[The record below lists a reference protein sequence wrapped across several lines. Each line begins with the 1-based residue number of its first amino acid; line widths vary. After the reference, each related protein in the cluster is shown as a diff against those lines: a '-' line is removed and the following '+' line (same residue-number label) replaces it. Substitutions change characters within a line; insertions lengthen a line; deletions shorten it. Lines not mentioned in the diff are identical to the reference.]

1 MQHEQGQHRGLTFS
15 RSHGF
20 AILFRLLDIAVV
32 QWALQLALWIKG
44 IEIAGDQLLTAI
56 FASLGFAFFAESLD
70 LYRSWRSTRLNEMLM
85 TNWVSWI
92 LACCFVEACTFL
104 FPEKVTVDRFTVL
117 WWAGIGLVLFT
128 VLRVAARQIIFSLRR
143 RGFNTQ
149 RAAILGVTNSGKAM
163 AKNIVENPQ
172 LGINF
177 VGFFD
182 DRSPERIEEIEG
194 SEVAALGNLDQAIE
208 LAKSNDIDVIYIAMP
223 MRAEKRITEIL
234 MLCGDSTAAVHII
247 PDFFVYNLLH
257 ARWHEVGEVQSLSV
271 YDSPLDDLASWSKRV
286 EDIVLATLILAVVLL
301 PMLAIALAI
310 KLTSPGPII
319 FKQFRYGMDGRQISV
334 WKFRSM
340 STQENGAVVTQA
352 TRNDPRVTPLGQFLR
367 RTSLDELP
375 QFFNVLQGQMS
386 VVGPRP
392 HAVAHNEQYRTLIGG
407 YMLRHHMKPGITGW
421 AQINGWRG
429 ETDTL
434 EKMEKRLE
442 FDLAYI
448 RNWSLWFDIKIVFK
462 TIFKGFNDSNAY

>member
-1 MQHEQGQHRGLTFS
+1 MVNNYRGHRGLTFS

-20 AILFRLLDIAVV
+20 AILFRLLDIVVV
-32 QWALQLALWIKG
+32 QWSLQIALWLRN
-44 IEIAGDQLLTAI
+44 EDLGDGQLVTAI
-56 FASLGFAFFAESLD
+56 LASLAYVFFAESFD
-70 LYRSWRSTRLNEMLM
+70 LYRSWRSTRQHEMLL
-85 TNWVSWI
+85 TNWISWL
-92 LACCFVEACTFL
+92 LACLMVEMITFL
-104 FPEKVTVDRFTVL
+104 FPERLGADRFVML
-117 WWAGIGLVLFT
+117 WWLGIGLLMFSS
-128 VLRVAARQIIFSLRR
+128 LRITARQVIFSLRR

-149 RAAILGVTNSGKAM
+149 RAAILGITDSGKAM
-163 AKNIVENPQ
+163 ARSLEENPQ
-172 LGINF
+172 LGIHF
-177 VGFFD
+177 IGFFD
-182 DRSPERIEEIEG
+182 DRSPGRIEEMEG
-194 SEVAALGNLDQAIE
+194 QGPAPLGSMEQALQ
-208 LAKSNDIDVIYIAMP
+208 LAKNNALDVLYIAMP

-234 MLCGDSTAAVHII
+234 MMCGDSTVAVHII

-271 YDSPLDDLASWSKRV
+271 YDSPLDDLASWFKRI
-286 EDIVLATLILAVVLL
+286 EDIILASVILL
-301 PMLAIALAI
+301 LVAFPMLIITLAI
-310 KLTSPGPII
+310 KLTSPGPIL
-319 FKQFRYGMDGRQISV
+319 FKQYRYGMDGRKIKV

-340 STQENGAVVTQA
+340 HTMENGEVIKQA
-352 TRNDPRVTPLGQFLR
+352 TKDDARVTRLGAFLR

-448 RNWSLWFDIKIVFK
+448 RNWSPWLDIKIVFL

>member
-1 MQHEQGQHRGLTFS
+1 MVNNYREHRGLTFS

-20 AILFRLLDIAVV
+20 AILFRLLDIVVV
-32 QWALQLALWIKG
+32 QWSLQIALWLRN
-44 IEIAGDQLLTAI
+44 EDLGDGQLVTAI
-56 FASLGFAFFAESLD
+56 LASLAYVFFAESFD
-70 LYRSWRSTRLNEMLM
+70 LYRSWRSTRQYEMLL
-85 TNWVSWI
+85 TNWISWL
-92 LACCFVEACTFL
+92 LACLMVEMITFL
-104 FPEKVTVDRFTVL
+104 FPERLGADRFVML
-117 WWAGIGLVLFT
+117 WWLGIGLLMFSS
-128 VLRVAARQIIFSLRR
+128 LRITARQVIFSLRR

-149 RAAILGVTNSGKAM
+149 RAAILGITDSGKAM
-163 AKNIVENPQ
+163 ARSLEENPQ
-172 LGINF
+172 LGIYF
-177 VGFFD
+177 IGFFD
-182 DRSPERIEEIEG
+182 DRSPRRIEEMEG
-194 SEVAALGNLDQAIE
+194 KGPAPLGNMEQALQ
-208 LAKSNDIDVIYIAMP
+208 LAKNNALDVLYIAMP

-234 MLCGDSTAAVHII
+234 MMCGDSTVAVHII

-271 YDSPLDDLASWSKRV
+271 YDSPLDDLASWFKRI
-286 EDIVLATLILAVVLL
+286 EDIILASVILL
-301 PMLAIALAI
+301 LVAIPMLIITLAI

-319 FKQFRYGMDGRQISV
+319 FKQYRYGMDGRKIKV

-340 STQENGAVVTQA
+340 HTMENGEVIKQA
-352 TRNDPRVTPLGQFLR
+352 TKDDTRVTRLGAFLR

-448 RNWSLWFDIKIVFK
+448 RNWSLWLDIKIVFL

>member
-1 MQHEQGQHRGLTFS
+1 MVHNPKEHRGLTFS
-15 RSHGF
+15 RFHGF

-32 QWALQLALWIKG
+32 QWSLQLALWVKG
-44 IEIAGDQLLTAI
+44 VPLGDEQLLTAI
-56 FASLGFAFFAESLD
+56 LASLGYAFFAESLD
-70 LYRSWRSTRLNEMLM
+70 LYRSWRSTRQNEMLM
-85 TNWVSWI
+85 TNWASWI
-92 LACCFVEACTFL
+92 LACCFVEGCTFL
-104 FPEKVTVDRFTVL
+104 FPERITIDRFTML
-117 WWAGIGLVLFT
+117 WWGGAGLLMFSL
-128 VLRVAARQIIFSLRR
+128 LRITARQVIFSLRR

-149 RAAILGVTNSGKAM
+149 RAAILGVTDSGKAM
-163 AKNIVENPQ
+163 ARSLEENPQ
-172 LGINF
+172 LGIHF
-177 VGFFD
+177 IGFFD
-182 DRSPERIEEIEG
+182 DRSPERIEQMEG
-194 SEVAALGNLDQAIE
+194 KGPAPLGNMDQALQ
-208 LAKSNDIDVIYIAMP
+208 LAKNNAIDVLYIAMP

-286 EDIVLATLILAVVLL
+286 EDIVLASGILAIVAV
-301 PMLAIALAI
+301 PMLMIAAAI
-310 KLTSPGPII
+310 KLTSAGPII
-319 FKQFRYGMDGRQISV
+319 FKQYRYGIDGRKIKV
-334 WKFRSM
+334 WKFRTM
-340 STQENGAVVTQA
+340 RTQDNGSVVKQA
-352 TRNDPRVTPLGQFLR
+352 TKGDPRVTPLGAFLR

-392 HAVAHNEQYRTLIGG
+392 HAVAHNEQYRELIGG

-462 TIFKGFNDSNAY
+462 TVFKGFNDSNAY

>member
-1 MQHEQGQHRGLTFS
+1 MVHNPKQHRGLTFS

-20 AILFRLLDIAVV
+20 AILFRLLDLLVV
-32 QWALQLALWIKG
+32 QWSLHLALSIRQSDLG
-44 IEIAGDQLLTAI
+44 SEQLLTAVLT
-56 FASLGFAFFAESLD
+56 SLAFMFFAESLD
-70 LYRSWRSTRLNEMLM
+70 LYRSWRSTRLREMLL
-85 TNWVSWI
+85 TNAISWA
-92 LACCFVEACTFL
+92 LACCVMELATFA
-104 FPEKVTVDRFTVL
+104 FPEQFSIDRFTVL
-117 WWAGIGLVLFT
+117 WWGGCGLVMFLSM
-128 VLRVAARQIIFSLRR
+128 RMAARQVIFSLRR

-149 RAAILGVTNSGKAM
+149 RAVILGITDAGKAM
-163 AKNIVENPQ
+163 ARNLEDNPQ
-172 LGINF
+172 LGIHF

-182 DRSPERIEEIEG
+182 DRAPERIIEQEG
-194 SEVAALGNLDQAIE
+194 RGPAPLGDMEQALQ
-208 LAKSNDIDVIYIAMP
+208 LAKNNAIDVIYIAMP

-234 MLCGDSTAAVHII
+234 MRCGDSTAAVHII

-271 YDSPLDDLASWSKRV
+271 YDSPLDDLASWLKRV
-286 EDIVLATLILAVVLL
+286 EDIVLATTILMLVSIPMVLI
-301 PMLAIALAI
+301 AIAI
-310 KLTSPGPII
+310 KWTSPGPVI
-319 FKQFRYGMDGRQISV
+319 FKQHRYGIDGRKINV

-340 STQENGAVVTQA
+340 SVQDNGEQVKQA
-352 TRNDPRVTPLGQFLR
+352 TKGDARVTPLGRFLR

-392 HAVAHNEQYRTLIGG
+392 HAVAHNEQYRQLIGG

-421 AQINGWRG
+421 AQVNGWRG

-448 RNWSLWFDIKIVFK
+448 RNWSLWFDLKIVVK
-462 TIFKGFNDSNAY
+462 TVIRGFNDSNAY